1 MYLHSVIILR
11 KSKASTRNPLA
22 LVKLTHTKFFLPRES
37 GDHLKIAYATDK
49 YGKRCWV
56 GAGGHGEIVTSA
68 LQFFE
73 FMLSTRNT

>member
-49 YGKRCWV
+49 YEKD
-56 GAGGHGEIVTSA
+56 AGLGLGDMDITI
-68 LQFFE
+68 F
-73 FMLSTRNT
+73 

>member
-49 YGKRCWV
+49 YGKRWGV
-56 GAGGHGEIVTSA
+56 GVGGHGHYN
-68 LQFFE
+68 F
-73 FMLSTRNT
+73 LSLCFPHGIHKRR